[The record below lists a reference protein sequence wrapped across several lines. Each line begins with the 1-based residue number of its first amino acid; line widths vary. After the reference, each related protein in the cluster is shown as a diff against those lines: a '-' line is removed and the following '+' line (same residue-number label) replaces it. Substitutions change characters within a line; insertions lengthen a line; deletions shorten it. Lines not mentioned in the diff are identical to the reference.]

1 MPVKKAAR
9 NSQVGKMR
17 RKYMGLP
24 GLYPNPHK
32 RKAVSKTVIY
42 KPKPKIKKK
51 K

>member
-24 GLYPNPHK
+24 GLYPNPHN
-32 RKAVSKTVIY
+32 RKAMADKAP